1 MITLPP
7 IKKRK
12 RYLGSILRHLT
23 TLLVVFHFFIKKI
36 PYLMIYFNDDK
47 MTKDFINMAIKSGIK
62 FANII
67 YIRIDTT

>member
-23 TLLVVFHFFIKKI
+23 TLMVVFHFFIKKI
-36 PYLMIYFNDDK
+36 PYLMI
-47 MTKDFINMAIKSGIK
+47 ILHL
-62 FANII
+62 
-67 YIRIDTT
+67 

>member
-23 TLLVVFHFFIKKI
+23 TYGWSFII
-36 PYLMIYFNDDK
+36 LYRWIGRAYVNGGL
-47 MTKDFINMAIKSGIK
+47 T
-62 FANII
+62 
-67 YIRIDTT
+67 

>member
-23 TLLVVFHFFIKKI
+23 TLMVAFYYFID
-36 PYLMIYFNDDK
+36 L
-47 MTKDFINMAIKSGIK
+47 KS
-62 FANII
+62 
-67 YIRIDTT
+67 RI